1 MSNFLWEKNL
11 VSYGKTNNFCG
22 NQQLGARVYFHVLI
36 LYAVVEYPCEAKH
49 FDLTPNRKKI
59 ISYTK
64 KHYRP
69 AAKRI
74 TTSNDISEHAD
85 ITLITQQMHK
95 EMSKLCSI
103 EHHSILQDTHEGI
116 KRFRWQTIW
125 LEYQSKV
132 PTLFAFYLAYFLKM
146 IKSW

>member
-1 MSNFLWEKNL
+1 M
-11 VSYGKTNNFCG
+11 
-22 NQQLGARVYFHVLI
+22 LI

-146 IKSW
+146 IKVGSFTNSLLLKNAVNTSPVQCVISVLLYGNGAKK